1 MKQLIS
7 LVKLK
12 KYFPLKG
19 GLFQKRRFLHA
30 NEEITLNVTEGETL
44 AVVGESGSGKST
56 LGKTLLGLL
65 SPTFGTVI

>member
-44 AVVGESGSGKST
+44 AVVGDKDKPST
-56 LGKTLLGLL
+56 PGYYRGCKCGGFIDSTNN
-65 SPTFGTVI
+65 